1 MPCSL
6 NNDGTNDGN
15 NDDCIDNLRNTD
27 QVYKRELMY
36 NLKELSK
43 THSILLYIRNVLY
56 ILIAI
61 LIVFLIYNVISK
73 QKLFIKKLIV

>member
-1 MPCSL
+1 MSCSFK
-6 NNDGTNDGN
+6 NDGN
-15 NDDCIDNLRNTD
+15 NNDCIDNLRNTD

-36 NLKELSK
+36 NLKEMSK
-43 THSILLYIRNVLY
+43 THTILIYIRNVLY

-73 QKLFIKKLIV
+73 QKLFIKKLVV